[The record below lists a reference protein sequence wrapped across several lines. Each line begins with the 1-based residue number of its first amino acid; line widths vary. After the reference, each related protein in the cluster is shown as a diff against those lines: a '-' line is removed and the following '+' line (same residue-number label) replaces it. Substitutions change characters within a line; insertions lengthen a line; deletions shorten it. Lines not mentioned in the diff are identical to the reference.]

1 MFPVAYIAILLATA
15 LASALD
21 GDRPATGSVAT
32 LIGST
37 SIPSSVMDH
46 SGLAGEV
53 HPGFPHARLGSIG
66 SGLDCMDTF
75 PGGAHLLAVND
86 RGPLDGAARFY
97 CRFQRLTMRVDPAA
111 PEAVRVTSD
120 ATEVLKRPD
129 GKPFVGISSELGTF
143 KDASGETVSNR
154 FDPEAIRRLP
164 SGNVLISEEY
174 MPGVIEFDPHGAFVR
189 AWPVP
194 QAFRC
199 QHPGPD
205 EAAELP
211 PANTSG
217 RQPNKGFE
225 GMAIT
230 PAGTVWTLLQS
241 PLLQDGALNAKN
253 KRVGRNIRMLCL
265 GTKAGASTMRQ
276 VVYPLETPANG
287 TCELL
292 ALDENR
298 FLTIERDG
306 PAAKFRRIYLI
317 DASQATDVS
326 GVAALPSDAL
336 PEGTKPVSK
345 RLLIDLA
352 DPSTG
357 ITRMPEKIE
366 GLCFGPTL
374 PDGRHTL
381 VVASDN
387 DMKADE
393 PTQFWVFA
401 LPEWASP
408 KG

>member
-1 MFPVAYIAILLATA
+1 MSPVASIAILLATA
-15 LASALD
+15 LASAGD
-21 GDRPATGSVAT
+21 GDKPAPGSTAT
-32 LIGST
+32 LIGSA
-37 SIPSSVMDH
+37 SIPSSTMDR
-46 SGLAGEV
+46 SGLVGDV

-66 SGLDCMDTF
+66 SGLDCVHTF

-86 RGPLDGAARFY
+86 RGPADGAAPFH
-97 CRFQRLTMRVDPAA
+97 CRFQRLTLRVDPATND
-111 PEAVRVTSD
+111 AVSVALD
-120 ATEVLKRPD
+120 ATEMLKRPD
-129 GKPFVGISSELGTF
+129 GKPFIGISSELGTF
-143 KDASGETVSNR
+143 KDASGEVVSNR
-154 FDPEAIRRLP
+154 LDPEAIRRLP

-230 PAGTVWTLLQS
+230 PSGVVWTLLQS
-241 PLLQDGALNAKN
+241 PLLQDGALNAKG

-265 GTKAGASTMRQ
+265 GTQPGASAMRQ
-276 VVYPLETPANG
+276 LVYPLESPANG
-287 TCELL
+287 ICELL
-292 ALDENR
+292 ALDEQR

-326 GVAALPSDAL
+326 SVAALPEGAL

-345 RLLIDLA
+345 RLLVDLS

-357 ITRMPEKIE
+357 ITDMPEKIE
-366 GLCFGPTL
+366 GLCLGPAL
-374 PDGRHTL
+374 PDGRRTL

-393 PTQFWVFA
+393 PTRFWVFA
-401 LPEWASP
+401 LPQWATP

>member
-1 MFPVAYIAILLATA
+1 MLPVASIAILLASA

-21 GDRPATGSVAT
+21 GDKPATGSVAT

-37 SIPSSVMDH
+37 SIPSSTMDH
-46 SGLAGEV
+46 SGLAGDV
-53 HPGFPHARLGSIG
+53 HPGFPHARVGSIG
-66 SGLDCMDTF
+66 SGLDCVDTF

-86 RGPLDGAARFY
+86 RGPADGAAPFH
-97 CRFQRLTMRVDPAA
+97 CRFQRLTLRVDPAA
-111 PEAVRVTSD
+111 SDTVSVALD
-120 ATEVLKRPD
+120 ATEMLKRPD

-154 FDPEAIRRLP
+154 LDPEAIRRLP

-205 EAAELP
+205 ELAELP

-230 PAGTVWTLLQS
+230 PSGVVWTLLQS
-241 PLLQDGALNAKN
+241 PLLQDGALDAKG

-265 GTKAGASTMRQ
+265 GTKPGASAMRQ
-276 VVYPLETPANG
+276 LVYPLESPANG
-287 TCELL
+287 ICELL
-292 ALDENR
+292 ALDEQR

-326 GVAALPSDAL
+326 SVAALPPDAL

-345 RLLIDLA
+345 RMLVDLA

-357 ITRMPEKIE
+357 IMRMPEKIE
-366 GLCFGPTL
+366 GLCIGPTL

-393 PTQFWVFA
+393 PTQFWVFG